1 MIPMIGLLLS
11 WLGLL
16 GFGAWLAANGRETRK

>member
-1 MIPMIGLLLS
+1 MTPLIGLFVS

-16 GFGAWLAANGRETRK
+16 GFGAWLAAIGKDAK